1 MTYQEALKKSFQV
14 KWKIGTC
21 SEGEECFC
29 RTIKPIEPIL
39 YEDSTQRILECHIVG
54 SGRLQKEIAEH
65 FVKLHN
71 QKFGGNDE

>member
-39 YEDSTQRILECHIVG
+39 YEDSTQWVLEYYIVG
-54 SGRLQKEIAEH
+54 SGRLHKEIAEH

-71 QKFGGNDE
+71 QTFGNKL